1 MSAGMVPSNVF
12 WCLPGGIRRNSSS
25 SLAVLNWLYME
36 GPDSESVCAA
46 GSMPFLILS
55 CPPSFPSSGFMCT
68 NRRVTFVCLV
78 VRELWRRGEKKK
90 EYCLLLLSALLFH
103 VAEVW
108 GHLHGYWSFEG
119 WVRMRE
125 NAVTAKVWMGAGEQQ
140 VHRCP
145 LAPLCFQ
152 SLGCTPSGMGTQAGW
167 RKEWTLQRLRRSAQ
181 DLPTTLKNL

>member
-46 GSMPFLILS
+46 VSMPFLILS

-78 VRELWRRGEKKK
+78 VRELWRRGKKTSIACCFFLHCCFTWLRCEVTCMGTEALK
-90 EYCLLLLSALLFH
+90 VESEWERMLSLQRCEWEQGSNRFIGAPWHLCAFRAWAALLLAWEH
-103 VAEVW
+103 RQAE
-108 GHLHGYWSFEG
+108 GRNGRF
-119 WVRMRE
+119 R
-125 NAVTAKVWMGAGEQQ
+125 
-140 VHRCP
+140 
-145 LAPLCFQ
+145 
-152 SLGCTPSGMGTQAGW
+152 
-167 RKEWTLQRLRRSAQ
+167 
-181 DLPTTLKNL
+181 D